1 MEAFVASL
9 PYIFGGSSLIG
20 VVLFLIFFKQNKA
33 LKNNEVKKSDV
44 EVESGNIQ
52 NDMAQ
57 IDLGTHY
64 LKSIIDA
71 SALINEANKN
81 IIDYTNNRKDDFE
94 KLSTDITEIKDD
106 IKAIKIEQENIVTFL
121 DGPYNIWKQNIDK
134 NDK

>member
-1 MEAFVASL
+1 MEIL
-9 PYIFGGSSLIG
+9 TYILGGTSVVSI
-20 VVLFLIFFKQNKA
+20 VLFFIFYKQNRA
-33 LKNNEVKKSDV
+33 LKNNDVKKSDV
-44 EVESGNIQ
+44 EVESGKIQ